1 MDFFSPS
8 SVSLFPQLIVDF
20 LRLLLALIWVI
31 LGMRIVWRVEKKLD
45 VFFKFMTW
53 AGILIFARQ
62 FFRVLQSL
70 EILQQGAWLS
80 LLDLIPTV
88 LIIWALVVM
97 DSVITKL
104 DREKER

>member
-31 LGMRIVWRVEKKLD
+31 LGLRIVWRVEKKLD
-45 VFFKFMTW
+45 VFFKFLTW
-53 AGILIFARQ
+53 AGILIFIRQ

-70 EILQQGAWLS
+70 EVLQQGGWFS
-80 LLDLIPTV
+80 LMDIIPTILV
-88 LIIWALVVM
+88 IWGLVVM
-97 DSVITKL
+97 NDLITKL
-104 DREKER
+104 DKEK

>member
-53 AGILIFARQ
+53 AGILIFVRQ

-70 EILQQGAWLS
+70 GILQQGAWLT
-80 LLDLIPTV
+80 LLDLIPTI